1 MQSALS
7 AVLQMTPFVT
17 LSVPNLL
24 MVGYAVVYLLGALV
38 AAIRIFQARDM

>member
-1 MQSALS
+1 MQTALG

-24 MVGYAVVYLLGALV
+24 MVGYAVFYLLVALV
-38 AAIRIFQARDM
+38 AAVQIFKNRDI